1 MATIHDVAHEARV
14 SSTTVSRYLN
24 HRIEL
29 PAATAQRID
38 AAIAKLDYRPNI
50 IAKRLST
57 GRAEAIGLV
66 APNLREPFFTGL
78 AAAVEDEADR
88 HGYSIFMSST
98 RSDRD
103 REIASLNRL
112 HDRHFDGL
120 IMMTDR
126 PDDGTLA
133 KLIDK
138 RHNVVLVDE
147 DVPGVAVPRVFIENE
162 RGSYEATRH
171 LIEAG
176 HRDIAFIGGPRGLL
190 SVEERLRGY
199 LRAMREAGQAVREEL
214 VRTGSFAQEFARQTI
229 GDLLIDARPPTA
241 IFASNENLTM
251 GALMGLRQNAV
262 SIPDEM
268 SFVAFDDT
276 PMTGL
281 VQPALT
287 TVRQPVEDMGRH
299 GFLALLAL
307 LTGAEP
313 PMLTRLP
320 VELVRR
326 GSVTAPR
333 KRALK

>member
-1 MATIHDVAHEARV
+1 
-14 SSTTVSRYLN
+14 
-24 HRIEL
+24 
-29 PAATAQRID
+29 
-38 AAIAKLDYRPNI
+38 
-50 IAKRLST
+50 
-57 GRAEAIGLV
+57 
-66 APNLREPFFTGL
+66 
-78 AAAVEDEADR
+78 
-88 HGYSIFMSST
+88 
-98 RSDRD
+98 RD

-190 SVEERLRGY
+190 SVEERLKGY
-199 LRAMREAGQAVREEL
+199 LRAMREVGQSVREEL
-214 VRTGSFAQEFARQTI
+214 VRTGSFAQEFARQSI
-229 GDLLIDARPPTA
+229 GDLLIDAQPPTA

-268 SFVAFDDT
+268 SF
-276 PMTGL
+276 
-281 VQPALT
+281 
-287 TVRQPVEDMGRH
+287 
-299 GFLALLAL
+299 
-307 LTGAEP
+307 
-313 PMLTRLP
+313 
-320 VELVRR
+320 
-326 GSVTAPR
+326 
-333 KRALK
+333 